1 MKEEKKQEKDNSGAI
16 GLGAAGAGAAAGG
29 ATVAAL
35 AGGSASAAAI
45 TYALGAIGGIVG
57 GGMVAGLGVLLAGP
71 IAIGAGAYGI
81 SKAIKKSKQK
91 KQNK

>member
-1 MKEEKKQEKDNSGAI
+1 MQEEKKQEKDHSGVI

-35 AGGSASAAAI
+35 AGGTSAAAI

-81 SKAIKKSKQK
+81 SKAVKKSKQK